1 MTKNTS
7 ENATLPGCQTS
18 ENAPVSTGAHRDE
31 SIHSIGKVLKEHEL
45 WLMRRVRDYAL
56 ERGYTRYTST
66 LEEAWRASITGLT
79 DAIIAA
85 LAISDEPWELGP
97 DEDFINDPVAAFGVL
112 EAKKHRSRGITLAM
126 FLGLMKYYRQSY
138 LDLVRRSFPS
148 PSGEIDARAAAPFPR
163 FLERIFDRI
172 EIAFCSEWSRSETVN
187 LAIDELQTANRQMTN
202 EKNRF
207 LTIFESLP
215 TAVFVLDDRG
225 VILHMNQAGAR
236 LVNPDATPGGH
247 YYAGSDV
254 QMPFPW
260 LADELSG
267 YRMTGGGNQLEFQ
280 IMQANGEE
288 RQVKVRFQE
297 MQDISLKF
305 PGTVVIFEDV
315 TDLKRIEKELTETRD
330 ALRDQV
336 SRDPLT
342 GLWNRRE
349 ILPILERQ
357 LSKSKREGEF
367 VSVIMADL
375 DHFKKVNDTFGHL
388 VGDAVLR
395 QTALRM
401 LASVRIY
408 DSVGRFGGEEFL
420 VVLPG
425 CDRDSARAFAER
437 LRRSISDSAMATHEG
452 TIPVTISLGVAT
464 GGNTTKADA
473 NDLIREAD
481 RALYR
486 AKSNGRNRVET
497 AL

>member
-1 MTKNTS
+1 
-7 ENATLPGCQTS
+7 
-18 ENAPVSTGAHRDE
+18 
-31 SIHSIGKVLKEHEL
+31 
-45 WLMRRVRDYAL
+45 
-56 ERGYTRYTST
+56 
-66 LEEAWRASITGLT
+66 
-79 DAIIAA
+79 
-85 LAISDEPWELGP
+85 
-97 DEDFINDPVAAFGVL
+97 
-112 EAKKHRSRGITLAM
+112 
-126 FLGLMKYYRQSY
+126 
-138 LDLVRRSFPS
+138 
-148 PSGEIDARAAAPFPR
+148 
-163 FLERIFDRI
+163 
-172 EIAFCSEWSRSETVN
+172 
-187 LAIDELQTANRQMTN
+187 
-202 EKNRF
+202 
-207 LTIFESLP
+207 
-215 TAVFVLDDRG
+215 
-225 VILHMNQAGAR
+225 MNQAGAR

-330 ALRDQV
+330 ALREQV